1 MNNYKYFYSQNIT
14 SNDLNYAALSFQPK
28 AKSSRRPRAE
38 QQLESSAVYAA
49 IRKTQETTGTAAQ
62 GGIVASSRSTY
73 DAGVLLEQ

>member
-1 MNNYKYFYSQNIT
+1 MYDCKYFYSQNLT

-38 QQLESSAVYAA
+38 QQLESSAVYTA